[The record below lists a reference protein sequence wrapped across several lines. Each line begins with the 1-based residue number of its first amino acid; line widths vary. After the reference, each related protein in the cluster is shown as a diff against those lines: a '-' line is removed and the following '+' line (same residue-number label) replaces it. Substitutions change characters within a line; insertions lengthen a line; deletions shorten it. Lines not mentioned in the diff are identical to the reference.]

1 MAKWLRDTLKIIRQA
16 VIEAYRQPELCAQ
29 KYWDEMVNQNLDKIY
44 MTVHPVEAGQIV
56 EIDSEAELAQ
66 VDPDY
71 RRWNLK

>member
-1 MAKWLRDTLKIIRQA
+1 MPKQSGAETLAMR
-16 VIEAYRQPELCAQ
+16 
-29 KYWDEMVNQNLDKIY
+29 NKIY